1 MLGRIAYDA
10 ARWQVRAY
18 NKSRKQPGG
27 PWTFTAV
34 LFCILPMTMLWM
46 AVTAI
51 QGSAVFWPLLGA
63 NAVMTWLVL
72 VSAGFFT
79 RRSYARQAERRYAPR
94 PGITPEVLRARAAEL
109 RELAALRVEAGRGE
123 VTEAEP
129 TAAWQSGPG
138 IAELPGELP
147 DELERMRRMAALL
160 AVACPENPCRAPE
173 TVPCIMGI
181 GLPFIIV
188 DREKIRFCHV
198 ERALEAVRSGTA
210 DADEVLAQF
219 GLEGAA

>member
-34 LFCILPMTMLWM
+34 LFCILPETLLWM
-46 AVTAI
+46 LMSPFQGHWVTFGVLA
-51 QGSAVFWPLLGA
+51 GVNALLL
-63 NAVMTWLVL
+63 WLVL
-72 VSAGFFT
+72 IPVFT
-79 RRSYARQAERRYAPR
+79 RRSYARQAERKYAPG

-109 RELAALRVEAGRGE
+109 RELAALRAETGRGE
-123 VTEAEP
+123 VLEAKP
-129 TAAWQSGPG
+129 TATWQSEP
-138 IAELPGELP
+138 AELPDG
-147 DELERMRRMAALL
+147 LERMRRVAGLL
-160 AVACPENPCRAPE
+160 AVACPEEQCLAPE

-181 GLPFIIV
+181 GPPFIIV
-188 DREKIRFCHV
+188 DREKILFCHV
-198 ERALEAVRSGTA
+198 ERALAAVRSGTA

-219 GLEGAA
+219 GLEGAL

>member
-10 ARWQVRAY
+10 ARWQLRAY

-34 LFCILPMTMLWM
+34 LFCILPMSILAML
-46 AVTAI
+46 VTPFEGRWDTFGVLVGVNAI
-51 QGSAVFWPLLGA
+51 LI
-63 NAVMTWLVL
+63 WLVL
-72 VSAGFFT
+72 LPVVA
-79 RRSYARQAERRYAPR
+79 RRSYARQAERRYAPK

-123 VTEAEP
+123 VAGQP
-129 TAAWQSGPG
+129 TAAWQSGP
-138 IAELPGELP
+138 AELP
-147 DELERMRRMAALL
+147 DELERMRRVAGLL
-160 AVACPENPCRAPE
+160 AVACPEEQCLAPE

-181 GLPFIIV
+181 SVPFIIV
-188 DREKIRFCHV
+188 DREKILFCHV
-198 ERALEAVRSGTA
+198 ERALAAVRSGTA